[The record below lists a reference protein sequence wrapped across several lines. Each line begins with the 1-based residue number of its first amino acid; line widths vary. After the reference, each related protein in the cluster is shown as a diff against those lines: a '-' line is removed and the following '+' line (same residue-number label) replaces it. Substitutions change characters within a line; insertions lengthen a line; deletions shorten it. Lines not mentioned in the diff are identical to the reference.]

1 MKLRGFGFFVLA
13 LLAALTF
20 GSVGSSSWAA
30 DAKVVSEKSGGD
42 LPSLAQ
48 ESIDRKGEFLAQ
60 ERQILERQADRQ
72 YGGIEKLIDRVLWVF
87 GLLATAVLGL
97 FAWFFGKSKQDFKR
111 TISETFEKQA
121 QEIVEKEAEQLR
133 QLYENVKVEVEDLS
147 AYKRRQVAWV
157 AKPDAPSLEAVL
169 KALYATGLQNISL
182 VTPETDKEFELGDPD
197 LVILT
202 FDGSDEGRRLLSVL
216 VGNLKQKSPPVPL
229 LIYTFSSGGAQ
240 VRLDKAELEI
250 LDGFDWYIPV
260 NFPGQLLAQTQLLIR
275 RSRSFL
281 GGSCG

>member
-1 MKLRGFGFFVLA
+1 MKLRRNGFAVLA
-13 LLAALTF
+13 LLAALILC
-20 GSVGSSSWAA
+20 SVGAASWAV
-30 DAKVVSEKSGGD
+30 DAKVASAKPEGEK
-42 LPSLAQ
+42 PSLAQ
-48 ESIDRKGEFLAQ
+48 ESFDRRGESLAE

-72 YGGIEKLIDRVLWVF
+72 YSGIEKLIDRILWVF
-87 GLLATAVLGL
+87 GLLATAALGL
-97 FAWFFGKSKQDFKR
+97 FAWFFGKSKQDFKK

-133 QLYENVKVEVEDLS
+133 QRYENIKAEVEDLS

-157 AKPDAPSLEAVL
+157 AKPDAPSPEAVL
-169 KALYATGLQNISL
+169 KALHATGLQNISF
-182 VTPETDKEFELGDPD
+182 VTPEAGKEFELGDPD

-202 FDGSDEGRRLLSVL
+202 FDGTDEGRRLLSVL
-216 VGNLKQKSPPVPL
+216 VRNLKQKSPPVPL
-229 LIYTFSSGGAQ
+229 LIYTFSSGGTQ

-281 GGSCG
+281 GESHG